1 MNALDRFIGYFSPTS
16 LERRLRARYAA
27 EALSTRRYDAAA
39 KGRRTAGWN
48 RSNTSANTEISRA
61 LTQLR
66 DTSRDMTRNNVW
78 ARRAI
83 RVISNNVVGSGI
95 VPGPQG
101 TKALNKKLMQIWKD
115 WAEKKKC
122 DFEGIHNIYGMQKLV
137 MRTVVE
143 SGEAIIRK
151 RRSSDKTVP
160 VELQVVESDYLDHLK
175 NADKTQDG
183 GWIIM
188 GVEFNSDGKRVAY
201 WLYDKH
207 PSDGGT
213 SSKRIPATEVA
224 HIYFCERPGQ
234 VRGVPFGV
242 ASMLRLNDFNDFED
256 AELVKQKI
264 AACYT
269 AFVTGDSDGSGLS
282 GDDEDEATKMEP
294 GAIEYLSPGKQ
305 VTMASPPQNNTFPEF
320 SRKILL
326 GAAAGYD
333 MTYEALTGDLSN
345 VNYSSG
351 RMGWIEFQRS
361 IEDYQWNMMI
371 PMFCDVVW
379 SWFMD
384 ALVVSQTIRD
394 TQRVESTW
402 TPPRRQM
409 IDPSKEVKGM
419 SDEVR
424 NGFKSWSEVV
434 RESGYNPDDVLA
446 ELSSDFKKFADNGLV
461 LACDPRWD
469 AGKAGA
475 VSDPG
480 AASNDSQAGNGSGN

>member
-1 MNALDRFIGYFSPTS
+1 MNALDKVIGYFNPNA
-16 LERRLRARYAA
+16 LERRLRARYAV
-27 EALSTRRYDAAA
+27 EALSTRRYDAAT
-39 KGRRTAGWN
+39 KGRRTSGWN
-48 RSNTSANTEISRA
+48 RANTSANTEISRA
-61 LTQLR
+61 LVQLR

-95 VPGPQG
+95 VPSPQG
-101 TKALNKKLMQIWKD
+101 SKALNKKLMQIWKE

-122 DFEGIHNIYGMQKLV
+122 DFDSIHNIYGLQKLV
-137 MRTVVE
+137 MRSIVE

-151 RRSSDKTVP
+151 RRSTDKNVP
-160 VELQVVESDYLDHLK
+160 IELQVVESDYLDHLK

-183 GWIIM
+183 GWITM
-188 GVEFNSDGKRVAY
+188 GVEFDSNGKRVAY

-207 PSDGGT
+207 PADGAT
-213 SSKRIPATEVA
+213 ASTRISATEVA
-224 HIYFCERPGQ
+224 HVYFCERPGQ

-269 AFVTGDSDGSGLS
+269 AFVSGDADGSALT
-282 GDDEDEATKMEP
+282 EDEEEEATRMEP
-294 GAIEYLSPGKQ
+294 GAIEYLSPGKT

-351 RMGWIEFQRS
+351 RMGWLEFHRS
-361 IEDYQWNMMI
+361 IEDWQWNMMI
-371 PMFCDVVW
+371 PMFCDIVW
-379 SWFMD
+379 GWFMD
-384 ALVVSQTIRD
+384 ALIVSQTIRE
-394 TQRVESTW
+394 TQRVEASW

-434 RESGYNPDDVLA
+434 RESGYNPDDVLT
-446 ELSSDFKKFADNGLV
+446 ELASDFKKFDDAGV
-461 LACDPRWD
+461 KLACDPRWD
-469 AGKAGA
+469 AGKTATVAEGSASANNSETGDGTGA
-475 VSDPG
+475 
-480 AASNDSQAGNGSGN
+480 